1 MMYAY
6 DQYGNPYVYSPY
18 PVAYVPQPYQQFQRS
33 YPGYYPYYDYR
44 QQSVQGQA
52 SWTEGGAVTQCEQS
66 WSTNN
71 YMTAAVG
78 ENTPYKCGQKLRVK
92 NLSADDQKEITVT
105 IVDQVKG
112 YPPNKINL
120 HRKAFE
126 ALGANLDAGIINVQ
140 ITPLTGGGDSSEWGK
155 YLMNVTQT
163 AYPNYQITD
172 YKSVS
177 KTQVSGNQTKEVYEY
192 TLKSQQET
200 LKVRA
205 SVTYNPQTG
214 RVVSFD
220 LKEV

>member
-1 MMYAY
+1 MIYAY

-18 PVAYVPQPYQQFQRS
+18 PIAYVPQPYNPYQR
-33 YPGYYPYYDYR
+33 GYYPNFYYR

-52 SWTEGGAVTQCEQS
+52 SWTEGGAETACNTP

-78 ENTPYKCGQKLRVK
+78 EDTPYKCGQKLKVK
-92 NLSADDQKEITVT
+92 NLSSTDQKEITVT
-105 IVDQVKG
+105 VVDQVPN
-112 YPPNKINL
+112 YPSNKINL
-120 HRKAFE
+120 HRRAFQ
-126 ALGANLDAGIINVQ
+126 ALGANVDAGIISVQ
-140 ITPLTGGGDSSEWGK
+140 ITPVSPEQESSEWGK

-163 AYPNYQITD
+163 AYPNYQISD

-177 KTQVSGNQTKEVYEY
+177 KTEVSSNQTKEVYEF
-192 TLKSQQET
+192 TLQSPQET
-200 LKVRA
+200 LKVQG

-214 RVVSFD
+214 RVASFD